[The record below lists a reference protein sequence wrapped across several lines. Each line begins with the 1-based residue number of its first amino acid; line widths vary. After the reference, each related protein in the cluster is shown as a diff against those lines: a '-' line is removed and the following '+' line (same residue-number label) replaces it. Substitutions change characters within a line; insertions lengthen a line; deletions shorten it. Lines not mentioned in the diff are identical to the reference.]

1 MPADELHKYRR
12 KYPQVLGAVLMACVL
27 RQAELIAEIFHDQY
41 AVLDDDIKSACY
53 TLARCGYTP
62 DMLDPHDKEAL
73 KLFALCYN
81 AAADARQNRRQAA
94 E

>member
-1 MPADELHKYRR
+1 
-12 KYPQVLGAVLMACVL
+12 MACIL

-41 AVLDDDIKSACY
+41 AVLDDDIISACY

-62 DMLDPHDKEAL
+62 DMLDPTDAEAI
-73 KLFALCYN
+73 KMFTLCYN
-81 AAADARQNRRQAA
+81 AAADARNQRSKTA